1 MHPAIFFLAPV
12 TALVAFIFS
21 QPNEPAT
28 VDINR
33 LKIDNSISC
42 SPDREKILQW
52 LDDAEDIPLM
62 PGAGEYIWKIDTNND
77 SAQLYFNQGINMYYG
92 FHIIE
97 AIASFKKAAKLDP
110 ENPMIWW
117 AQALAL
123 GPNINDVGYAAS
135 PEALATTAKARELSK
150 ESGEIEKG
158 LIDAMTS
165 RYSDDSTK
173 TRKELNEAY
182 TAAMKNLHLKFPQN
196 TDVAVLYAD
205 AMMLEHPWDLWQ
217 PDGKPK
223 PWEPLIQQVLEGA
236 LKTAPRHPGA
246 NHYYIHTMEPSPT
259 PEKAFS
265 SAEVLGTVTP
275 GLSHMV
281 HMPSHIYL
289 RTGNYNKGVANN
301 KAAVKNFKEYSNIF
315 PASTGNVF
323 IYYWHNLHMLANSA
337 MLEGNYDDAIEA
349 ATELRDAIDTG
360 SLMAAAPV
368 GSYIHYLYMTPMI
381 INVRFRKWDE
391 VLHMTKP
398 AKNYLYGNILYH
410 FGQGMAL
417 ASAKKTAEAEQH
429 AAEMINLMKD
439 SSLFLT
445 MPPFSPVIE
454 GSTVALEILNGTIAL
469 NNNNTAKAIE
479 HYTRAAEKEWYMVY
493 NEPRDWML
501 NPYPYLG
508 EAYTKAKNYKKAK
521 EAFSKDLKRNANN
534 IWSKKGLERIGK

>member
-1 MHPAIFFLAPV
+1 MHPAIFFLAPI
-12 TALVAFIFS
+12 TALVAFIFN
-21 QPNEPAT
+21 QPNEPAAI
-28 VDINR
+28 DIDL
-33 LKIDNSISC
+33 LKINNSISC
-42 SPDREKILQW
+42 APDRAEILQW

-62 PGAGEYIWKIDTNND
+62 PGAGKYVWKIDTKND
-77 SAQLYFNQGINMYYG
+77 STQLYFNQGINMYYG

-110 ENPMIWW
+110 GNSMVWW

-158 LIDAMTS
+158 LIHAMTL
-165 RYSDDSTK
+165 RYSEDSTK
-173 TRKELNEAY
+173 TRKELNKAY
-182 TAAMKNLHLKFPQN
+182 TAAMKDLHLKFPN
-196 TDVAVLYAD
+196 SADVAVLYAD

-223 PWEPLIQQVLEGA
+223 AWEPLIQQILEEV
-236 LKTAPRHPGA
+236 LKTDPGHPGA

-259 PEKAFS
+259 PEKALA
-265 SAEVLGTVTP
+265 SAEILGTITP

-289 RTGNYNKGVANN
+289 RTGNYNKGIANN
-301 KAAVKNFKEYSNIF
+301 KAAVKNFHEYANIF

-337 MLEGNYDDAIEA
+337 MLEGNYNDAIEA
-349 ATELRDAIDTG
+349 AAELRNAIDTA

-368 GSYIHYLYMTPMI
+368 GSYIHYMYMAPMI
-381 INVRFRKWDE
+381 INIRFEKWDDI
-391 VLHMTKP
+391 LSMPKP
-398 AKNYLYGNILYH
+398 SKDYLYANILYH

-417 ASAKKTAEAEQH
+417 ASSKKIAEAEQH
-429 AAEMINLMKD
+429 AAEMVNLMKD
-439 SSLFLT
+439 SALLLT
-445 MPPFSPVIE
+445 MPPFSPAID
-454 GSTVALEILNGTIAL
+454 GSTVALEMLNGTIAL
-469 NNNNTAKAIE
+469 NKNNTSEAIE
-479 HYTRAAEKEWYMVY
+479 RYARAAEKEWFMVY

-508 EAYTKAKNYKKAK
+508 DAYIKAKNYKKAK
-521 EAFSKDLKRNANN
+521 EAFTKDLKRNANN
-534 IWSKKGLERIGK
+534 IWSKKGMQRK